1 MLEVIRFE
9 LKYRLKRPATYIYF
23 GLLLV
28 IAFLAVTTDAVR
40 AGGSGGK
47 LMENA
52 PSVIMLVMLFC
63 MFLGTFIASAIMGVP
78 VLRDFEH
85 STASMLFTTPLKK
98 TQYLAGRFLGSFIIL
113 VLVTSGILWG
123 MMLGHAIPWPWM
135 DQEKL
140 MAFNAYH
147 YLHPFLVFALPNL
160 FFFGAIFFAGGTL
173 GKRMVVVYA
182 QAVILFMGYLIAQQF
197 LSELDNRNTA
207 ALLDPFGFGANVVT
221 TQYWTV
227 AEQNSMVIPFDGVVL
242 YNRLIW
248 FVVGILSLILTFFR
262 FSFNMAGTAKKG
274 KKELKEEINASNS
287 SMEIP
292 KAKLNY
298 GFGASLVQIRKL
310 SWFYFRW
317 IVKQLPFQFIALA
330 GVIFIFIVALSSN
343 SGGYDINTYTT
354 TSNMLSVI
362 GVFNV
367 FFIIL
372 IVFYS
377 GELIW
382 KERDTKI
389 NLIYDALPFKDVVGL
404 VGKYFGFVMVHM
416 LILLVL
422 IICGALIQVI
432 QGYPKIELDLYFKSL
447 FTDTLL
453 LMALYTFL
461 GFFIQVVVNQKFLG
475 FVLMI
480 IFYISF
486 IVLDELGIE
495 HNMFYFASANL
506 GTYSEMNAF
515 GHFVTPF
522 SWFNIYWVGLSM
534 FLFGISIMFS
544 VRGTDAILK
553 NRLKVGKTRF
563 GRSLLIFLMASL
575 SLFIFSGA
583 YIYYNTN
590 VQNEY
595 TNSKDREATQARY
608 EKELKQYEF
617 MNQPKVTETNVKV
630 DIYPKD
636 RNFTAEGYYILK
648 NKKAAP
654 ITEIHI
660 QDGGDFQFKTTLDFG
675 EMATLKE
682 RKEDFKYNIFELKT
696 PLDSGAEIRMNFKV
710 DFITQGFQESGTN
723 TRVVYNGTFFD
734 NSYFP
739 SIGYNSGFELGDDD
753 DRKDND
759 LEEKERMMKRD
770 DPRGLSQSLFGDDAD
785 KIKFEI
791 VVSTDSSQIAIA
803 PGYLQKKWYEGDRVF
818 YNYKMDTPMV
828 DFYSIV
834 SADYQVMRD
843 VWKAPSDTLD
853 DVNLEIYYH
862 KGHEYNLDRMMRG
875 MKKSLDYYT
884 ANFSPYQF
892 RQLRIMEFP
901 RYSSFAQSFANT
913 VPFSEAIGFIQKIEE
928 DDVDLPFYVTA
939 HEVAHQWWGHQVTEA
954 GVRGNAML
962 SETMSQY
969 SALMVMKQEVSEEI
983 IQKYLKH
990 ELNSYLF
997 GRTFERKK
1005 EMPLELVESQGYIH
1019 YRKGSV
1025 IMYALQ
1031 DYITEDSVNMALKR
1045 FNKEWAFKEGIYPTS
1060 KDLLGYF
1067 RAVTPDSL
1075 QYIIEDMFETI
1086 TLFEN
1091 KTTLAT
1097 YTMNADSTYTVN
1109 LEIDAVK
1116 YRADSLGNENK
1127 IQPRD
1132 YIDLGVYT
1140 LDDEGE
1146 DKLIYLKKHL
1156 IDDKVKTFTITV
1168 DEQPSKAGIDP
1179 IYKLIDRNPED
1190 NVKKLELEEEPT

>member
-23 GLLLV
+23 ALLLV
-28 IAFLAVTTDAVR
+28 IAFLAVTTDVVR

-52 PSVIMLVMLFC
+52 PTVIINIMLFC

-85 STASMLFTTPLKK
+85 ATASMLFTTPLKK

-113 VLVTSGILWG
+113 ALIASGILWG

-140 MAFNAYH
+140 MAFTAYH
-147 YLHPFLVFALPNL
+147 YIHPFLVFALPNL
-160 FFFGAIFFAGGTL
+160 FFFSAIFFSGGTL

-207 ALLDPFGFGANVVT
+207 AILDPFGFGANVVT

-227 AEQNSMVIPFDGVVL
+227 AEQNSLVIPIEGVVI
-242 YNRLIW
+242 YNRLLWI
-248 FVVGILSLILTFFR
+248 VIGIFSLLLTFFR
-262 FSFNMAGTAKKG
+262 FSFNMAGNAKKS
-274 KKELKEEINASNS
+274 KKKIKEENSHSNS
-287 SMEIP
+287 SLEIP
-292 KAKLNY
+292 KAKLSY
-298 GFGASLVQIRKL
+298 GLGASLIQIRKL
-310 SWFYFRW
+310 SWFYFKW
-317 IVKQLPFQFIALA
+317 IVKQIPFQFIALA
-330 GVIFIFIVALSSN
+330 GVIFIFIIALSSN
-343 SGGYDINTYTT
+343 SGGYDINTYST
-354 TSNMLSVI
+354 TSNMLRVI

-389 NLIYDALPFKDVVGL
+389 NLIYDALPFKDVVSL
-404 VGKYFGFVMVHM
+404 TGKYFGFVLVHM
-416 LILLVL
+416 LILVVL
-422 IICGALIQVI
+422 IICGALLQII
-432 QGYPKIELDLYFKSL
+432 QGYPVIEFDLYFKTL

-461 GFFIQVVVNQKFLG
+461 GFFVQVVVNQKFLG
-475 FVLMI
+475 FALMI

-486 IVLDELGIE
+486 IVLDELGVE

-522 SWFNIYWVGLSM
+522 SWFNIYWLGLSM
-534 FLFGISIMFS
+534 LLFGVSIMFS
-544 VRGTDAILK
+544 VRGTDIILK
-553 NRLKVGKTRF
+553 NRLKVGKMRF
-563 GRSLLIFLMASL
+563 GRSLLVFILAST

-590 VQNEY
+590 IQNEY
-595 TNSKDREATQARY
+595 ANSKDQEALQASY
-608 EKELKQYEF
+608 EKQLKKYELD
-617 MNQPKVTETNVKV
+617 NQPKIIETNLSV
-630 DIYPKD
+630 DIYPKN
-636 RNFTAEGYYILK
+636 RNFTAKGYYILK
-648 NKKAAP
+648 NKKAES

-660 QDGGDFQFKTTLDFG
+660 QDGGDFQFKTSLDFG
-675 EMATLKE
+675 EMASLKE
-682 RKEDFKYNIFELKT
+682 RMEGFKYSIFELKT
-696 PLDSGAEIRMNFKV
+696 PLDSGQELRMDFKV

-734 NSYFP
+734 NTYFP
-739 SIGYNSGFELGDDD
+739 SIGYNSGFELSDED
-753 DRKDND
+753 DRKDNG

-770 DPRGLSQSLFGDDAD
+770 NPHGLSQSLFGDDAD

-803 PGYLQKKWYEGDRVF
+803 PGYLQKKWFEGDRVF
-818 YNYKMDTPMV
+818 YNYKMDTPMIS
-828 DFYSIV
+828 FYSIV
-834 SADYQVMRD
+834 SANYEVLSD
-843 VWKAPSDTLD
+843 VWEAPSDTLD
-853 DVNLEIYYH
+853 DVKLEIYYH
-862 KGHEYNLDRMMRG
+862 KGHEYNLDRMLKG

-939 HEVAHQWWGHQVTEA
+939 HEIAHQWWGHQVTEA
-954 GVRGNAML
+954 RVRGNAMI
-962 SETMSQY
+962 SESMSQY
-969 SALMVMKQEVSEEI
+969 SALMVMKQESTEEV
-983 IQKYLKH
+983 IQEYLKH
-990 ELNSYLF
+990 ELNNYLF

-1005 EMPLELVESQGYIH
+1005 EMPLELVESQNYIH
-1019 YRKGSV
+1019 YNKASL

-1031 DYITEDSVNMALKR
+1031 DYITEDSVNMALRR
-1045 FNKEWAFKEGIYPTS
+1045 FNKDWAFKETTYPTT
-1060 KDLLGYF
+1060 KDLIGYF
-1067 RAVTPDSL
+1067 DAVTPDSL
-1075 QYIIEDMFETI
+1075 KYIIKDMFQTI

-1091 KTTLAT
+1091 KTTAAS
-1097 YTMNADSTYTVN
+1097 YKMNADSTYTVN
-1109 LEIDAVK
+1109 LEIDAIK
-1116 YRADSLGNENK
+1116 YRADSLGNENA
-1127 IQPRD
+1127 IPIRD
-1132 YIDLGVYT
+1132 YIDIGIYT
-1140 LDDEGE
+1140 LDENDK
-1146 DKLIYLKKHL
+1146 DKLIYLQKML
-1156 IDDKVKTFTITV
+1156 IDEQVEKFTITV
-1168 DEQPSKAGIDP
+1168 DKKPEKAGIDP

-1190 NVKKLELEEEPT
+1190 NVKKLEEEEET